1 MNGSCWSDLP
11 MVGYKGNKV
20 FVCFAKF
27 GECELYLG
35 YLQFPSGHD
44 MSLGTIFLRWL
55 LNEFVLTE
63 HEMEPQPLLNAIGYR
78 GWLERFHGCSS
89 LYFPQAIWDGDSK
102 WLACFSS
109 WSSLNP
115 PPVPI
120 PSSLSCAG
128 WLTCLCRVGF
138 SCAAWRLV
146 FWNLWNAAFRK
157 TQR

>member
-1 MNGSCWSDLP
+1 MTPVVASEVTQRCLSIGGPGTGLMNGSCWSDLP

-78 GWLERFHGCSS
+78 G
-89 LYFPQAIWDGDSK
+89 
-102 WLACFSS
+102 
-109 WSSLNP
+109 
-115 PPVPI
+115 
-120 PSSLSCAG
+120 
-128 WLTCLCRVGF
+128 
-138 SCAAWRLV
+138 
-146 FWNLWNAAFRK
+146 
-157 TQR
+157 